1 MRAPRL
7 VDALIGLR
15 TRMSNVLLSTAVP
28 NATVFEVMVDVEAMP
43 PRTYDEVADFLII
56 TG

>member
-15 TRMSNVLLSTAVP
+15 TRMSIVLLSTAVP

-43 PRTYDEVADFLII
+43 PRTYDEVA
-56 TG
+56 